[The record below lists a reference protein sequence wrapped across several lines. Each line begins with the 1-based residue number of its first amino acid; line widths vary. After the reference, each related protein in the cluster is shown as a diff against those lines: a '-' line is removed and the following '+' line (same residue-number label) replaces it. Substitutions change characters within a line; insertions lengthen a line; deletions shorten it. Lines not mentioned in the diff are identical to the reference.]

1 MKGFKVYKTIQLILC
16 MAVAAAGVYFA
27 MTDSELSHLIANNR
41 SVMIMT
47 MALWVL
53 LVIAFFFIVLDYGSF
68 AKIAKNIRELDY
80 SVHADPTT
88 GLANRYSCDM
98 IIEKY
103 LDKQLPKNIGCI
115 MFDII
120 NIQDI
125 NRKFGHIVG
134 NTVIK
139 DFSNILLAASEG
151 VCFVG
156 RNGGNKFMA
165 IFESYS
171 NDSINSFLADVEKKV
186 IEHNA
191 APGAYPI
198 EYKKGVALAGESTAN
213 MITEL
218 IAEANKKIYDEKP
231 SA

>member
-1 MKGFKVYKTIQLILC
+1 MKGFKIYKTIQLILC
-16 MAVAAAGVYFA
+16 IALAAAGIYF
-27 MTDSELSHLIANNR
+27 THNDPELYHLIANNR

-47 MALWVL
+47 MGLWLL
-53 LVIAFFFIVLDYGSF
+53 LVIVFFFIILDYGAF
-68 AKIAKNIRELDY
+68 AGIAKNIRELDY
-80 SVHADPTT
+80 SVHADPAT

-125 NRKFGHIVG
+125 NRQYGHIIG

-139 DFSNILLAASEG
+139 DFSNILLAASENL
-151 VCFVG
+151 CFVG

-171 NDSINSFLADVEKKV
+171 ADKISAFQDEVEKKV
-186 IEHNA
+186 AEHNA
-191 APGAYPI
+191 LPGAYPI
-198 EYKKGVALAGESTAN
+198 EYRKGVALAGESTATV
-213 MITEL
+213 ITEL
-218 IAEANKKIYDEKP
+218 IAEANKKIYE
-231 SA
+231 